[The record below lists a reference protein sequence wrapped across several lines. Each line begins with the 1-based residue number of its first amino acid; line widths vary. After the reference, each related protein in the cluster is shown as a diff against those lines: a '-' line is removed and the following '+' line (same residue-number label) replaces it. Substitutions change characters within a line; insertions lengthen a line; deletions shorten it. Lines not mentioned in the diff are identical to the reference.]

1 MHTIRLATLMD
12 LPRLVAIYNQAI
24 ASQTATADTI
34 PFTVEARTDWFTA
47 HNPDIYPIYAC
58 EDEAGLVVGYL
69 SVSPYRDRPA
79 LARTAEISYY
89 VAYRQ
94 HGQGIGS
101 ALMEHALQDAHRIEK
116 KVFVAIVLERNAPSI
131 RLLEKYGFTR
141 WGYLPNVAEFSDGLC
156 GQFIF
161 GRAI

>member
-1 MHTIRLATLMD
+1 MHIIRLATSTD
-12 LPRLVAIYNQAI
+12 LPRLVEIYNQAI

-34 PFTVEARTDWFTA
+34 PFTVEARTGWFTA
-47 HNPDIYPIYAC
+47 HDPDIDPIYAC
-58 EDEAGLVVGYL
+58 EDENGLVVGYL
-69 SVSPYRDRPA
+69 SISPYRDRPA

-89 VAYRQ
+89 VDYRQ

-101 ALMEHALQDAHRIEK
+101 ALMEHALQDAQRTGK
-116 KVFVAIVLERNAPSI
+116 KVYVAIVLERNASSV
-131 RLLEKYGFTR
+131 RLLEKYGFKR

-161 GRAI
+161 GRII